1 MAKELEGLH
10 PLLAGRGDTQHA
22 TDGTALRLC
31 PQASSQNR
39 SVVEKAP
46 LARGPHRL
54 SRSTPAGKAV
64 PSSFRRQH
72 PPLPDGTSP
81 AALSV
86 RLAAESKA
94 ECG

>member
-10 PLLAGRGDTQHA
+10 PLLAGKGDTQSYRWHHPETLPA
-22 TDGTALRLC
+22 GFESE
-31 PQASSQNR
+31 PQ
-39 SVVEKAP
+39 SVVEKAL

-54 SRSTPAGKAV
+54 SRSTPAGKVV
-64 PSSFRRQH
+64 PPSFRRQQT
-72 PPLPDGTSP
+72 PPDGTFP

-94 ECG
+94 GSG